1 MRSGLGHIWA
11 GGIITAFL
19 AAGTVHSQTIQKLD
33 WIGHNAEPLPLRE
46 IGRYVLGYDQDWVM
60 PPPGEH
66 IIQNPDGTTTEIPDL
81 PPSPHQIQPK
91 PYTHYTYTWPGIYFD
106 ARFEGDTFFFI
117 TDDSENILN
126 VIVDGKSLGRLEKPG
141 KAQYAVK
148 GLDWG
153 VHDVR
158 LEKLTESQAG
168 TGRFD
173 GFYINKPYSHG
184 LPPGVKRGTAL
195 EPVPRAR
202 QIEFIGDSYTV
213 GYGNTSTKRECT
225 KDEIWATTDTQQAF
239 GPLTAKH
246 YDADYQI
253 NAYSGR
259 GIVRNYD
266 GFIGDPLPALYPYA
280 LYDGKTEYNKPDWQ
294 PQIIMIALGGNDFS
308 TPVHAGEK
316 WATQEDLRADY
327 IANYVTFVKTLRARN
342 PNTSFLLANYG
353 EPEIISDI
361 TEVIKRL
368 NADGETRVAPFSAG
382 SNFER
387 TGCDY
392 HLNTADDKRI
402 SATLIAYLDAHP
414 DLWQG
419 K

>member
-1 MRSGLGHIWA
+1 MLAYPNAKGNMRIM
-11 GGIITAFL
+11 T
-19 AAGTVHSQTIQKLD
+19 
-33 WIGHNAEPLPLRE
+33 PL
-46 IGRYVLGYDQDWVM
+46 YA
-60 PPPGEH
+60 
-66 IIQNPDGTTTEIPDL
+66 
-81 PPSPHQIQPK
+81 HQ
-91 PYTHYTYTWPGIYFD
+91 WPGVYFEAAFTGIQVD
-106 ARFEGDTFFFI
+106 VKF
-117 TDDSENILN
+117 DDSVNILKLQIDDQAPIIFN
-126 VIVDGKSLGRLEKPG
+126 KPG
-141 KAQYAVK
+141 TITHEIR
-148 GLDWG
+148 GLPEG
-153 VHDVR
+153 AHRIRV
-158 LEKLTESQAG
+158 EKLTESQSESA
-168 TGRFD
+168 RFN
-173 GFYINKPYSHG
+173 GFIVPSQSNI
-184 LPPGVKRGTAL
+184 PPAPT
-195 EPVPRAR
+195 PRPR
-202 QIEFIGDSYTV
+202 QIEFIGDSYTA
-213 GYGNTSTKRECT
+213 GYGNTSSKRECT

-246 YDADYQI
+246 FNADYQI

-280 LYDGKTEYNKPDWQ
+280 LFDGKTEYNDPTWQ

-316 WATQEDLRADY
+316 WHTQEELRADY
-327 IANYVTFVKTLRARN
+327 IASYVTFVKTLRARN
-342 PNTSFLLANYG
+342 PNTSFLLADYG

-361 TEVIKRL
+361 AEVIKRL

-382 SNFER
+382 SGFEL
-387 TGCDY
+387 TGCDW

>member
-1 MRSGLGHIWA
+1 MRIWVGAILTGMLATGAHAAPPKLETLPEGVPA
-11 GGIITAFL
+11 GYVKIAESMHGRHSSANAL
-19 AAGTVHSQTIQKLD
+19 ASVLNGKASLD
-33 WIGHNAEPLPLRE
+33 
-46 IGRYVLGYDQDWVM
+46 D
-60 PPPGEH
+60 
-66 IIQNPDGTTTEIPDL
+66 DL
-81 PPSPHQIQPK
+81 PTLFQ
-91 PYTHYTYTWPGIYFD
+91 WPGIYVEAEFGGPEILVRFD
-106 ARFEGDTFFFI
+106 NT
-117 TDDSENILN
+117 TDAFTILIDDEAAAK
-126 VIVDGKSLGRLEKPG
+126 IVKPG
-141 KAQYAVK
+141 DKLYRLSGLAK
-148 GLDWG
+148 GW
-153 VHDVR
+153 HHIR
-158 LEKLTESQAG
+158 IEKNNESQDT
-168 TGRFD
+168 TGNFSDMWVGPKEDFRW
-173 GFYINKPYSHG
+173 S
-184 LPPGVKRGTAL
+184 
-195 EPVPRAR
+195 VPRPR

-213 GYGNTSTKRECT
+213 GYGNTSSKQQCT

-246 YDADYQI
+246 YNADYQI

-280 LYDGKTEYNKPDWQ
+280 LFDDKTEYNDPSWQ

-327 IANYVTFVKTLRARN
+327 ITSYVTFVKTLRARH
-342 PNTSFLLANYG
+342 PNASFILADYG

-361 TEVIKRL
+361 AEVIKRL
-368 NADGETRVAPFSAG
+368 NADSETRVAPFSAG
-382 SNFER
+382 SGFEL
-387 TGCDY
+387 TACDY

-414 DLWQG
+414 ELWQG